1 MDRTLKGVLFDL
13 DGTLLDT
20 HDLLLAT
27 FRFTVREVL
36 GEAGEA
42 IPDEVLMAKVGQPLV
57 VQMWDFTDD
66 EATHDE
72 LMRVYREH
80 NALIHDDMVRAFPG
94 AVQTLSALRDAG
106 LALGVVTSK
115 RHAPALHGL
124 SLFGLDGFFECLVG
138 ADDWPEHKPQPGPV
152 ARGCELLGIDARSCA
167 YVGDSPFDMQAGG
180 GAGCL
185 TVAARWG
192 MFPAEVLEE
201 QHPHLRCDALADLP
215 ALLLGDR

>member
-1 MDRTLKGVLFDL
+1 MDRMLKSVLFDL

-27 FRFTVREVL
+27 FRFAVREVL

-57 VQMWDFTDD
+57 TQMWDFTDD

-72 LMRVYREH
+72 LVRAYREH

-94 AVQTLSALRDAG
+94 AAQTLSALRDAG
-106 LALGVVTSK
+106 LRLGVVTSK
-115 RHAPALHGL
+115 RHEPALHGL
-124 SLFGLDGFFECLVG
+124 SLFGLDGFFGCLVG

-152 ARGCELLGIDARSCA
+152 TRGCELLGIDAHSCA
-167 YVGDSPFDMQAGG
+167 YVGDSPFDMQSGS
-180 GAGCL
+180 GAGCA
-185 TVAARWG
+185 TAAALWG
-192 MFPAEVLEE
+192 MFPQIVLEAE
-201 QHPHLRCDALADLP
+201 RPTYVCAHGTDVPP
-215 ALLLGDR
+215 LLGC